1 MTIGP
6 APMMRTV
13 LMSVRLGRG
22 DCFQGYGAEAVFA
35 FGPMYLSK
43 NASILV

>member
-6 APMMRTV
+6 APMIRMV
-13 LMSVRLGRG
+13 LRSLRLGMG